1 MSHNAA
7 AFLETFKTLFS
18 LFVKKKF
25 RLNTFII
32 AVLGENR
39 LLGCSSAIKF
49 AVGF

>member
-25 RLNTFII
+25 RLNTFTI
-32 AVLGENR
+32 AKQAPW